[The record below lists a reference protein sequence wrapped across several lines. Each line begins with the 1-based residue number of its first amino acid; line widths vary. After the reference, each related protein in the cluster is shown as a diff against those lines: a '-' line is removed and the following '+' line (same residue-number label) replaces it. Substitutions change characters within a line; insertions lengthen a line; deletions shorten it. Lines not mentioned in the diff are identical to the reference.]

1 MSAGPPAPRAP
12 RVPAAAR
19 DAPPVLQRTPV
30 SHKVI
35 EKRRRDRINRCLAEL
50 GRTVPL
56 ALAKQV
62 GAGGGAG
69 REDTGRDGTDGA
81 RRGAG
86 LTARRGALRRV
97 AGLGQAGE
105 GGDPG
110 DDGAVPAGAALG
122 RLPPRQGEG

>member
-62 GAGGGAG
+62 GAGGEAG
-69 REDTGRDGTDGA
+69 WGKTGRDGRSAERGRADGA
-81 RRGAG
+81 ARCRARASWRR
-86 LTARRGALRRV
+86 RRSWR
-97 AGLGQAGE
+97 
-105 GGDPG
+105 
-110 DDGAVPAGAALG
+110 
-122 RLPPRQGEG
+122 